1 MSRPQKLNKPTERL
15 LRCLCEK
22 FAEQKLSLPEFM
34 PGQAADA
41 VMELVQAGFLRF
53 VLVEESD
60 DLHIVGHQYLVDGE
74 VVGEVRYGDQAA
86 DQSAQ

>member
-22 FAEQKLSLPEFM
+22 FAEQKLALPEFM
-34 PGQAADA
+34 PGQTAGA
-41 VMELVQAGFLRF
+41 ELVQAGFLRF
-53 VLVEESD
+53 ILEEEGD

-74 VVGEVRYGDQAA
+74 VVGEVHYGDQA
-86 DQSAQ
+86 DQSVQ